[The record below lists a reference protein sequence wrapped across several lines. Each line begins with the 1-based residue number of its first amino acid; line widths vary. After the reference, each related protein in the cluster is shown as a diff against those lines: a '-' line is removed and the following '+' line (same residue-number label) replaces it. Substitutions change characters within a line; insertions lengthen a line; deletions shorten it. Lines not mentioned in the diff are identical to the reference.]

1 MFLTLEDYFVPKG
14 SLAQLDRVSAF
25 EAEGCRFESPAGAAK
40 SLKGINL
47 YRKLFFDLRRRKIVR
62 LKTKSHL
69 LLVNNID
76 FRKLTLAY
84 LPR

>member
-1 MFLTLEDYFVPKG
+1 MTAPKLNWIEYLPSKQRVAG
-14 SLAQLDRVSAF
+14 S
-25 EAEGCRFESPAGAAK
+25 SPAGAAK
-40 SLKGINL
+40 SLKGSNL
-47 YRKLFFDLRRRKIVR
+47 YRKLFFDLRRWKIVR
-62 LKTKSHL
+62 HKTKSHL